1 MNVSSALDH
10 AWVRILG
17 GLPHYTVETVNQ
29 LRLLFQKEAG
39 PEQLDFPRLHSII
52 LGLEEGDLEEELQKP
67 DTDINVQDRL
77 GLTAIAWAAQRN
89 DNDALRL
96 LLQYRADPEIKD
108 TLNYKPI
115 DHSIL
120 TKDPSTVQ
128 ILVNSRVD
136 VSQDEHGFN
145 ALLHAAY
152 HHNDLRFIKPLLAAG
167 CPLESRSRESRNGGH
182 TTLART
188 ALNDCDIVAEYLIG
202 LGADINSRDS
212 GGNTVFMNAVQCGS
226 SNVIRVLLDH
236 GADYAIPNASG
247 YTVLHTAAE
256 YGSVNVKTLRVLR
269 DARLRGVDIFAR
281 TETGST
287 AADLLRDRGE
297 ISDEFLVAFAE
308 FVESVQGVDP
318 VVYGPLPSYR
328 MPCSYPSG

>member
-1 MNVSSALDH
+1 MNLSSALDH

-17 GLPHYTVETVNQ
+17 GLPHYAAETVNQ
-29 LRLLFQKEAG
+29 LRFLFQKEAG
-39 PEQLDFPRLHSII
+39 PEQADFPRLHSII
-52 LGLEEGDLEEELQKP
+52 LGLEEGDLEDELQKLN
-67 DTDINVQDRL
+67 TDINAQDRF

-96 LLQYRADPEIKD
+96 LLQYRADPDIKD

-115 DHSIL
+115 DHAIL

-136 VSQDEHGFN
+136 VSPDEHGFN

-152 HHNDLRFIKPLLAAG
+152 HHNDVRFIEPLLAAG
-167 CPLESRSRESRNGGH
+167 FPLESRSRASRNGGH

-188 ALNDCDIVAEYLIG
+188 ALNDCDVVAEYLIG
-202 LGADINSRDS
+202 LGANINSRDD
-212 GGNTVFMNAVQCGS
+212 GGNTVVMNAVQYGS
-226 SNVIRVLLDH
+226 SNVLRVLLDH
-236 GADYAIPNASG
+236 GADYTITNASG

-256 YGSVNVKTLRVLR
+256 YGSVEVRTLRVLR
-269 DARLRGVDIFAR
+269 DARLRGVDVFAR

-287 AADLLRDRGE
+287 AADLLRQRGD
-297 ISDEFLVAFAE
+297 IPDDFLVAFAE
-308 FVESVQGVDP
+308 FVDSLQGVDP

-328 MPCSYPSG
+328 ISGSYPSC